1 MITKIVLSL
10 SSSLALVCV
19 SADLWAGDMDLSA
32 APPESAYGGLHWREI
47 GPFRGGRAVA
57 VAGVPGSPN
66 VFYFGAAAGGVWKTI
81 DAGATWK
88 PIFDA
93 EKVSSIGAIA
103 VARSN
108 PDIIYVGTGEA
119 NLRGNVTWGGGVFK
133 STDAGNTWTHLG
145 LADTRQIGAIIVDPT
160 DPNIVLVAAVG
171 HAFGPNPQR
180 GVFRSTD
187 GGKTWNRALYKNE
200 LTGAIDLAADPHN
213 SHIVY
218 AALWQVRRQP
228 WNFSSGGP
236 GSGLYRSADGGATW
250 TQLSGHGL
258 PGGIL
263 GRIDVAISAVDSQR
277 VYAMIEAK
285 EGGLYRSDDGGTQWR
300 RVSDDGRI
308 RQRAWYFSKIY
319 ADPGA
324 VDTVYALNT
333 GMLRSIDGGK
343 TFNLVSATHGDHHAL
358 WIDPNNSKSLINA
371 NDGGASISLDGGNT
385 WSTQDNQ
392 PTGQFYHVAT
402 DSRFPYH
409 VYGAQQDNSN
419 LAVASFSD
427 EGVIGPRD
435 WYPAGGGESGFV
447 VPDPRNPD
455 IIYSDAEN
463 QYARF
468 DVHSRQSQNIGP
480 DPIDNSGHPAG
491 ELEHRFNWTSPLM
504 ISLHDPDAI
513 YAASEVL
520 WKSIDRGMSWKIIS
534 PDLTRNDKTKQIAS
548 GGPLTKD
555 ITSVEYYDTIF
566 ALAESPLRKGNLWLG
581 TDDGLVQTTDDDG
594 AHWHNITPA
603 AMPAWSTVSMT
614 EPSHFDPAVAYIAV
628 DRHRLDDI
636 APYAWKTSDK
646 GTSWVSIAAGLPAG
660 AVVHVVREDPV
671 RRGLLYAGTELGA
684 FLSFDD
690 GAHWSPLQHG
700 LPVAPIH
707 DLTVHGADLIAATHG
722 RGFWILDD
730 LTPLRQAK
738 AGNDELVLYSPA
750 TALRL
755 HYPDQVNS
763 RRPVGANPP
772 AGAIIDYVLPAD
784 AATELTMDI
793 VNAKGELVRHLS
805 STKTN
810 KEIQPP
816 EWPDQIISSDLIPA
830 KTGMNRL
837 VWDLRYDD
845 PVQIPGAFYEG
856 EAPRGP
862 LVPPGQ
868 YQLHLKLG
876 AQTRTA
882 ALAVIADPRVPNSDA
897 AISAKTDLALATY
910 HDIDTLHRTVND
922 IRAKRKTLAD
932 GGART
937 GLGAKLARIEE
948 TLVQVNMNGS
958 EANLA
963 FPGMLNEQLAGF
975 AGLLEDADTPP
986 TTQEHALYSSLHKKL
1001 QTQLELWKAA
1011 SQQ

>member
-1 MITKIVLSL
+1 MISNFTKFLLPSVLL
-10 SSSLALVCV
+10 FVSSVV
-19 SADLWAGDMDLSA
+19 WSAP
-32 APPESAYGGLHWREI
+32 PPESAYGALQWREI

-119 NLRGNVTWGGGVFK
+119 NMRGNVTWGGGVFK
-133 STDAGNTWTHLG
+133 SADAGKTWTDLG
-145 LADTRQIGAIIVDPT
+145 LTDTRQIGAIIVDPT

-171 HAFGPNPQR
+171 HAFGPNTQR
-180 GVFRSTD
+180 GVFRSID
-187 GGKTWNRALYKNE
+187 GGKNWDRVLYKNE

-213 SHIVY
+213 SRIFY

-236 GSGLYRSADGGATW
+236 GGGLYRSMDGGVTW
-250 TQLSGHGL
+250 SQLHGHGL
-258 PGGIL
+258 PEGIL
-263 GRIDVAISAVDSQR
+263 GRIDIAISAVDSNR
-277 VYAMIEAK
+277 IYAMIEAK
-285 EGGLYRSDDGGTQWR
+285 DGGLYRSDDGGTQWR

-319 ADPGA
+319 ADPSA
-324 VDTVYALNT
+324 IDTVYALNT

-402 DSRFPYH
+402 DNRFPYY

-447 VPDPRNPD
+447 VPDPRNPN

-468 DVHSRQSQNIGP
+468 DVHSQQSQNISP
-480 DPIDNSGHPAG
+480 DPIDNSGHPAS
-491 ELEHRFNWTSPLM
+491 ELTHRFNWTSPLM

-520 WKSIDRGMSWKIIS
+520 WKSTDRGMSWRIIS
-534 PDLTRNDKTKQIAS
+534 PDLTRNDKTKQTAS

-566 ALAESPLRKGNLWLG
+566 ALAESPLRKGNLWIG
-581 TDDGLVQTTDDDG
+581 TDDGLVQLTEDDG
-594 AHWHNITPA
+594 AHWRNVTPA

-636 APYAWKTSDK
+636 APYAWKTADSGK
-646 GTSWVSIAAGLPAG
+646 TWISIAAGLPPG

-671 RRGLLYAGTELGA
+671 RRGLLYAGTELGV
-684 FLSFDD
+684 FLSFDGGD
-690 GAHWSPLQHG
+690 HWSPLQHG
-700 LPVAPIH
+700 LPVTPIH
-707 DLTVHGADLIAATHG
+707 DLTVHGADLVAATHG

-738 AGNDELVLYSPA
+738 ATSDDLVLYSPQ

-755 HYPDQVNS
+755 YYPDQVNS

-772 AGAIIDYVLPAD
+772 AGAVIDYVLPAD
-784 AATELTMDI
+784 VSTELTMEI
-793 VNAKGELVRHLS
+793 VNAKGEPIRHLS

-810 KEIQPP
+810 KEVQPP
-816 EWPDQIISSDLIPA
+816 EWPDQIVASDLIPA
-830 KTGMNRL
+830 KAGMNRL

-862 LVPPGQ
+862 IVPPGQ
-868 YQLHLKLG
+868 YQLRLKLG
-876 AQTRTA
+876 DQIRTA
-882 ALAVIADPRVPNSDA
+882 ALTVVADPRVPNSDA
-897 AISAKTDLALATY
+897 AIATKTALALATY
-910 HDIDTLHRTVND
+910 HDIDTLHRAVND
-922 IRAKRKTLAD
+922 IRTRRKALKTE
-932 GGART
+932 RT
-937 GLGAKLARIEE
+937 SAGLDTKLARIEE
-948 TLVQVNMNGS
+948 ALMQVNMNGS

-963 FPGMLNEQLAGF
+963 FPGMLNEQLAAF
-975 AGLLEDADTPP
+975 AGTLEDADTPP
-986 TTQEHALYSSLHKKL
+986 TTQQQALYTSLHEKL
-1001 QTQLELWKAA
+1001 EAQLALWKGLN
-1011 SQQ
+1011 SK